1 MNEHVTREIL
11 WNVPIAFI
19 VLMYALLAVLLAG
32 FVFVGVYWYR
42 RVRLGA
48 PEERFDQLA
57 RRTWLALRDGVGQ
70 GYVVREAWGWMHYAF
85 YVGFVGL
92 FIGTCI
98 VFVNSDVRYFA
109 GLVGLPFY
117 FYFGDFYLF
126 FKAAMDTFFSVLV
139 VGVVAAAARRAIAK
153 PAVLD
158 GPPAQKMLDNL
169 ENRLGYWYPLL
180 MLVVVAITG
189 LMLEG
194 ARINA
199 TRPPFT
205 EWAYIGR
212 QLARIEGALGAGA
225 TFHRWLWLTHML
237 LVYGLLFAFPF
248 SKLRHFL
255 IGPINLFF
263 RDLGPRGRLVPIRDF
278 ETAETFGVSRI
289 EQYTWKQL
297 LDMAACLECGR
308 CTINCPTATTG
319 KALNPKVPRDRAARA
334 SPGDGPRAA
343 RREIRRL
350 RRQRPSSGGV
360 GGRHDPRC
368 CHRASGMGLHE
379 LRMVR
384 RGMSS
389 RNRTHPKDRRY
400 AAPSR
405 DDGEPLSS
413 RGGRGIQRDRDAR

>member
-11 WNVPIAFI
+11 WNVPIVFI
-19 VLMYALLAVLLAG
+19 VLMYTLLAFLLAG
-32 FVFVGVYWYR
+32 FVLAGIYWYR
-42 RVRLGA
+42 RVRLGG

-57 RRTWLALRDGVGQ
+57 LRAWLALRDGIGQ
-70 GYVVREAWGWMHYAF
+70 SYVVRETWGWMHYAF

-109 GLVGLPFY
+109 GRVGLPFY

-139 VGVVAAAARRAIAK
+139 VGVVAAAVRRAIAK

-158 GPPAQKMLDNL
+158 GPPAHKMLDNL
-169 ENRLGYWYPLL
+169 DNRLGYWYPLL

-212 QLARIEGALGAGA
+212 QLAEVEGSLGAGA
-225 TFHRWLWLTHML
+225 TFHRWLWLIHML

-263 RDLGPRGRLVPIRDF
+263 RDLGPRGRL
-278 ETAETFGVSRI
+278 
-289 EQYTWKQL
+289 
-297 LDMAACLECGR
+297 
-308 CTINCPTATTG
+308 
-319 KALNPKVPRDRAARA
+319 
-334 SPGDGPRAA
+334 
-343 RREIRRL
+343 
-350 RRQRPSSGGV
+350 SSY
-360 GGRHDPRC
+360 R
-368 CHRASGMGLHE
+368 GL
-379 LRMVR
+379 
-384 RGMSS
+384 
-389 RNRTHPKDRRY
+389 
-400 AAPSR
+400 
-405 DDGEPLSS
+405 
-413 RGGRGIQRDRDAR
+413 